1 MIPLE
6 ERHYDA
12 IYKPN
17 WPPSK
22 RAWNWVIWIWF
33 RIKIGIYEVGLRHA
47 LVRIL
52 RRP

>member
-12 IYKPN
+12 IYKPTC
-17 WPPSK
+17 PPSK